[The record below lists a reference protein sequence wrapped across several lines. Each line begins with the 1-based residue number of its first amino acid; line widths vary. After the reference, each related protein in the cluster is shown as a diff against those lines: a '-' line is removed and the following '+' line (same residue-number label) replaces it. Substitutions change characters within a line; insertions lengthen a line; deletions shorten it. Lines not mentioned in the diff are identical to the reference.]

1 MEVPMSNDF
10 PLFLQWLDFLK
21 WLLSTT
27 EKFPKRVRFTFS
39 DRINNLALS
48 VVEDLVEARYTAHK
62 LSGLKK
68 INLTLEKIRILL
80 RIAYETQILPTQ
92 AYEQAMKS
100 LNEMGKMLGG
110 WIKQQ
115 QPGRNSKHAQAEPF
129 V

>member
-1 MEVPMSNDF
+1 MSNDF

-62 LSGLKK
+62 ISVLKK

-115 QPGRNSKHAQAEPF
+115 RNSEHAQAEPF
-129 V
+129 I